1 MNHIK
6 RTIVTETAKVFLLTM
21 SVALLLMTLG
31 GGAKEGLKRGLP
43 PGIVLQTLPYI
54 VPEMLRFVIPGC
66 LLFAVC
72 SAYGRMSAA
81 NETTALKSLGINPL
95 RVVWPVLVM
104 SYALSMFT
112 FYLYDVCAVWARPN
126 LQRLLSTSVDDIAYS
141 FLRTNGSFSAKGMSI
156 IVKDVADDMLIRPIV
171 TIEPKGDEPPIT
183 LVAER
188 ARLRCHR
195 DAGVLRIEADNG
207 ELEVPGKADF
217 HFPDGFV
224 HDIPMP
230 DFNWR
235 HEDFLSPAALGARVI
250 PRQIAR
256 EKLNLARLQAE
267 AAKAKESPSVSSA
280 DSSLQQKIDHHRARL
295 YRLQAEIQRR
305 LSNGLGCFC
314 FALVGIP
321 VAMGRR
327 SADTMSVFFACFMP
341 ILLVYYPL
349 LVTGENIARQGHFP
363 QLSVWLADAV
373 LLIVGAALLYR
384 STRH

>member
-1 MNHIK
+1 MFMNHIK
-6 RTIVTETAKVFLLTM
+6 RTIVAETAKVFLLTM

-81 NETTALKSLGINPL
+81 NEITALKSLGINPL

-126 LQRLLSTSVDDIAYS
+126 LQKLLSTSVDDIAYS

-156 IVKDVADDMLIRPIV
+156 IVKDVADDTLIRPIV
-171 TIEPKGDEPPIT
+171 TIESEGDKPPIT

-188 ARLRCHR
+188 ARLRCNR
-195 DAGVLRIEADNG
+195 EAGVLRIEADNG

-230 DFNWR
+230 DFNWQ

-256 EKLNLARLQAE
+256 EKSHLARLQSQVAKDSS
-267 AAKAKESPSVSSA
+267 AASKKESL
-280 DSSLQQKIDHHRARL
+280 LQQKIDHHRARL
-295 YRLQAEIQRR
+295 FRLQAEIQRR

-363 QLSVWLADAV
+363 QLAVWLADAV
-373 LLIVGAALLYR
+373 LLVIGAVLLYR
-384 STRH
+384 STRN